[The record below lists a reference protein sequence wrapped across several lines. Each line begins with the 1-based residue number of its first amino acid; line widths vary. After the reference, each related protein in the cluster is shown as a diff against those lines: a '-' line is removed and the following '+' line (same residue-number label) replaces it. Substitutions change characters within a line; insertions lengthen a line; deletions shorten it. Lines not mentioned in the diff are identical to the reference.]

1 MTDFKQLQIERP
13 IDDGQALTD
22 DDIYWG
28 PLSTSH
34 PTTLREYGPV
44 TTIDISP
51 TRQQWIS
58 ITDSTRVQIYSPDTL
73 SLVRS
78 FYSFKDTAYCGSFRS
93 DGRLVCAGSKDGIVR
108 VFDFETR
115 TQLRHFKEHQGSPV
129 HCTQFS
135 RDKTYIFTGSD
146 DRTVRVFDLATEKQL
161 TKFDHVHTDY
171 VRALTPGSTTNPHL
185 LLSGSYD
192 RTMKLIDRRMSN
204 NDNVLMNFDH
214 GDQIESVLMYANETL
229 AITAGGLYLKV
240 WDLLGGGRLLASL
253 SNHHKSILCTGFT
266 SEQNYIL
273 SGGLDRHVKIYDAS
287 TFRVVQTITYP
298 DAVLSLAMVGPND
311 RALCVGM
318 PGGLW
323 SVKRR
328 DGKQQISSSS
338 SSSIPMNSGYESIKN
353 DANNDM
359 ISSNNNSLVPIDD
372 ESTNDTKST
381 ASSGSRKT
389 KSRRRFFPSGIITPT
404 TTDSIASAN
413 RRPRL
418 APYDNY
424 LRKFRASAALDAAF
438 TTALKR
444 RQPDIVLALFK
455 ELSRRQMLKQAL
467 AGRDDLSL
475 LKILRFLQKHIAHTT
490 YMPVL
495 IEVAHLISYLY
506 DFSIASHS
514 DKNNKAMDKLKRTIH
529 DELQFQLELMKTKGV
544 IEIIL
549 AASSSST
556 TTLAETDLVSTT
568 TSNNNNNNTV
578 ISSL

>member
-1 MTDFKQLQIERP
+1 MTDFKQLYIERP

-22 DDIYWG
+22 DDIYWR
-28 PLSTSH
+28 PLSTAH

-44 TTIDISP
+44 TTINIAP

-78 FYSFKDTAYCGSFRS
+78 FYSFKDTAYCGTFRS

-129 HCTQFS
+129 HCTYFS

-161 TKFDHVHTDY
+161 SKFDHVHTDY

-185 LLSGSYD
+185 FLSGSYD

-204 NDNVLMNFDH
+204 NDNILMNFDH

-266 SEQNYIL
+266 CEQNYIL

-287 TFRVVQTITYP
+287 TFRVVHTITYP
-298 DAVLSLAMVGPND
+298 DAVLSLGMIGPND

-328 DGKQQISSSS
+328 DGSQQMSSSS
-338 SSSIPMNSGYESIKN
+338 SAVTIANGYGSIKI
-353 DANNDM
+353 DNNSDM
-359 ISSNNNSLVPIDD
+359 ITSNNSLVPIDD

-389 KSRRRFFPSGIITPT
+389 KSRRRFFPSGIVTPT
-404 TTDSIASAN
+404 TTDPIATTS

-438 TTALKR
+438 TSALKR

-475 LKILRFLQKHIAHTT
+475 LKILRYLQKHIAHTT
-490 YMPVL
+490 YMPIL
-495 IEVAHLISYLY
+495 IEVAHIISHLY
-506 DFSIASHS
+506 DFSSSPS
-514 DKNNKAMDKLKRTIH
+514 DKNNKAMEKLQRTIH
-529 DELQFQLELMKTKGV
+529 DELQFQLELMKTKGA

-549 AASSSST
+549 AAASAST
-556 TTLAETDLVSTT
+556 LTETNSTNNHNH
-568 TSNNNNNNTV
+568 NNNNNNNNSTV
-578 ISSL
+578 ISSM

>member
-1 MTDFKQLQIERP
+1 
-13 IDDGQALTD
+13 
-22 DDIYWG
+22 
-28 PLSTSH
+28 
-34 PTTLREYGPV
+34 
-44 TTIDISP
+44 
-51 TRQQWIS
+51 
-58 ITDSTRVQIYSPDTL
+58 
-73 SLVRS
+73 
-78 FYSFKDTAYCGSFRS
+78 
-93 DGRLVCAGSKDGIVR
+93 
-108 VFDFETR
+108 
-115 TQLRHFKEHQGSPV
+115 
-129 HCTQFS
+129 
-135 RDKTYIFTGSD
+135 
-146 DRTVRVFDLATEKQL
+146 
-161 TKFDHVHTDY
+161 
-171 VRALTPGSTTNPHL
+171 
-185 LLSGSYD
+185 
-192 RTMKLIDRRMSN
+192 
-204 NDNVLMNFDH
+204 
-214 GDQIESVLMYANETL
+214 MYANETL

-287 TFRVVQTITYP
+287 TFRVVHTITYP

-328 DGKQQISSSS
+328 DGTQQILNTT
-338 SSSIPMNSGYESIKN
+338 SSIPMPNGYDSMNNNNNGNDLNSS
-353 DANNDM
+353 
-359 ISSNNNSLVPIDD
+359 NNSLVPIDD

-389 KSRRRFFPSGIITPT
+389 KSRRRFYPSGKYQKYSFILEFLLLGIVTPT
-404 TTDSIASAN
+404 ITDPVATAN

-438 TTALKR
+438 TSAVKR

-475 LKILRFLQKHIAHTT
+475 LKILRYLHKHIAHTT

-495 IEVAHLISYLY
+495 IEVAHIISHLY
-506 DFSIASHS
+506 DFSSSIS
-514 DKNNKAMDKLKRTIH
+514 DKNNKAMEKLQRTIQ
-529 DELQFQLELMKTKGV
+529 DELQFQLELMKTKGA

-549 AASSSST
+549 AAASASTLLETNT
-556 TTLAETDLVSTT
+556 TTNN
-568 TSNNNNNNTV
+568 NNNNNNTV